1 MMLLSSTEIW
11 LLIGIILIILEFTQL
26 PGIGF
31 LFLGFGAISAS
42 VITNYW
48 QNETELV
55 QFAYFGISS
64 LLWFILLWYPMKA
77 FLSKDKNKL
86 SRDTFD
92 IIGSQVIVENKDIKA
107 NELGQV
113 SWCGTILN
121 AKLIGRSN
129 RDIAKIGDTLIIIE
143 VKGNVLFCNKMED

>member
-1 MMLLSSTEIW
+1 
-11 LLIGIILIILEFTQL
+11 
-26 PGIGF
+26 
-31 LFLGFGAISAS
+31 
-42 VITNYW
+42 
-48 QNETELV
+48 
-55 QFAYFGISS
+55 
-64 LLWFILLWYPMKA
+64 MKA

-113 SWCGTILN
+113 SWCGTIMN
-121 AKLIGRSN
+121 AKLIGSSN
-129 RDIAKIGDTLIIIE
+129 KDIAKVGDTLIIIE